1 MKKIFIYTSIA
12 LSSVFMLACDSDYL
26 NVKPTTLTDEAIWVD
41 EGLTEAYIINLYTGI
56 RMTEKEASKDER
68 YIGFGRGFHWAMY
81 ASVTDEAVYSNND
94 QTYLV
99 QRGQLSPS
107 NYGWMSTVWGRSYRS
122 IREAN
127 LALANISK
135 TPVTDERRAI
145 LNAEIRFVRAFRYF
159 DLLKGFGGV
168 PIIGDRVM
176 TAKDDFSEFYE
187 RQTIE
192 ETVDYIVN
200 ELDAV
205 IGVLPENS
213 GNGDWERGRATT
225 PAAMALKSRVLLY
238 AASPLYNFGPSDV
251 AKWQAAADAAKAVMD
266 LNKFSLVTT
275 LSADPAENYRLLFVA
290 PPNTSEDIFFRE
302 YTNTSPSMAMERMNA
317 PNGYG
322 GWGGNCPMQNLVDD
336 YEMDNGLPITDG
348 ASGYDPQDPY
358 TNRDPRFYATVLYN
372 GAQYRGRKIE
382 TFLPGGKDSP
392 DGNEPWNSSP
402 TGYYLRK
409 FLKESIALDDWN
421 NMGTATWRYF
431 RYAEIL
437 LNYAEAQNEAV
448 DADASVYAAVNA
460 VRARAGMPDLP
471 AGLSKDEMRE
481 RIRNE
486 RRIELAYEE
495 HRYFDVRRW
504 LIAEDVENQ
513 EAQGISVTKNA
524 NGTFTY
530 QVKQA
535 LGGKDFQPQHY
546 WFPIPIEEIN
556 ASGGDIDQN
565 PFYD

>member
-1 MKKIFIYTSIA
+1 MKKVLLYSTLILMSFVTISCDDDFLNTS
-12 LSSVFMLACDSDYL
+12 
-26 NVKPTTLTDEAIWVD
+26 PTSLTDEAIWKD
-41 EGLTEAYIINLYTGI
+41 PNLAEAYIINLYTGI
-56 RMTEKEASKDER
+56 RLTDKEASQGER

-81 ASVTDEAVYSNND
+81 ASITDEAVYSNDD

-107 NYGWMSTVWGRSYRS
+107 NYGWTSTVWGRSYRG

-127 LALANISK
+127 LALQKIVE
-135 TPVTDERRAI
+135 TPVSDARRE
-145 LNAEIRFVRAFRYF
+145 LLVAEIRFIRAFRYF

-168 PIIGDRVM
+168 PIIGDRVSQL
-176 TAKDDFSEFYE
+176 TDDFSDFYD
-187 RQTIE
+187 RKSVE
-192 ETVDYIVN
+192 ETVDYIVQ

-205 IGVLPENS
+205 IAALPSDPGSE
-213 GNGDWERGRATT
+213 WERGRATS

-238 AASPLYNFGPSDV
+238 AASPLFTNDV
-251 AKWQAAADAAKAVMD
+251 NSTAKWQDAADAAKDVMD
-266 LNKFSLVTT
+266 LNKFNLVTD
-275 LSADPAENYRLLFVA
+275 LSADPSENYRLLFVSSPTA
-290 PPNTSEDIFFRE
+290 EDIFFRE
-302 YTNTSPSMAMERMNA
+302 YTSTSPSMAMERMNA

-336 YEMDNGLPITDG
+336 YEMDNGLPITDV
-348 ASGYDPQDPY
+348 ASGYDDQDPY
-358 TNRDPRFYATVLYN
+358 VNRDPRFYATVLHN
-372 GAQYRGRKIE
+372 GAEYRGRQVE

-392 DGNEPWNSSP
+392 DGNEPWNTSP

-409 FLKESIALDDWN
+409 FLKESISLEDWN
-421 NMGTATWRYF
+421 NMGTSTWRYF

-448 DADASVYAAVNA
+448 GPDQSVYDAVNE

-471 AGLSKDEMRE
+471 GGLTQGQMRD

-486 RRIELAYEE
+486 RRVELAYEE

-504 LIAEDVENQ
+504 KIAEIEEN
-513 EAQGISVTKNA
+513 EDAGGISITKNGD
-524 NGTFTY
+524 GTLTFAPK
-530 QVKQA
+530 VA
-535 LGGKDFQPQHY
+535 LGGKTFSTQHY

-556 ASGGDIDQN
+556 ASNGAIEQN
-565 PFYD
+565 PSYNE

>member
-1 MKKIFIYTSIA
+1 MKKIFQYTFLA
-12 LSSVFMLACDSDYL
+12 FSSVLILACDRDYL
-26 NVKPTTLTDEAIWVD
+26 NVKPTSLTDEAIWID
-41 EGLTEAYIINLYTGI
+41 QGLTESYIINLYTGI
-56 RMTEKEASKDER
+56 RMTDKEASKDER

-81 ASVTDEAVYSNND
+81 ASVTDEAVYSNDD

-107 NYGWMSTVWGRSYRS
+107 NYGWTSSVWGRSYRS

-127 LALANISK
+127 LVLANISK
-135 TPVTDERRAI
+135 TPITEERRT
-145 LNAEIRFVRAFRYF
+145 LLTAEIRFVRAFRYF

-168 PIIGDRVM
+168 TIIGDRV
-176 TAKDDFSEFYE
+176 TALKDDFSDLYE
-187 RQTIE
+187 RKSIE
-192 ETVDYIVN
+192 ETAAYIVS

-205 IGVLPENS
+205 IGVLPE
-213 GNGDWERGRATT
+213 GPGTDWERGRATA

-238 AASPLYNFGPSDV
+238 AASPLYTNGVNNVS
-251 AKWQAAADAAKAVMD
+251 KWEAAAAAAKDVMD

-275 LSADPAENYRLLFVA
+275 LAADPAENYRMLFVA
-290 PPNTSEDIFFRE
+290 PPTTSEDIFFRE

-336 YEMDNGLPITDG
+336 YEMDNGLAITDG
-348 ASGYDPQDPY
+348 ASGYDAQDPY
-358 TNRDPRFYATVLYN
+358 ADRDPRFYATILYN
-372 GAQYRGRKIE
+372 GATYRGRQVE
-382 TFLPGGKDSP
+382 PFLPGGKDSP
-392 DGNEPWNSSP
+392 DGIEPWNTSP

-409 FLKESIALDDWN
+409 FLKESITLEDWN

-448 DADASVYAAVNA
+448 DADQSVYDAVNA
-460 VRARAGMPDLP
+460 IRTRAGMPALP
-471 AGLSKDEMRE
+471 AHLSRDEMRE

-486 RRIELAYEE
+486 RRVELAYEE

-504 LIAEDVENQ
+504 LIAEDVEN
-513 EAQGISVTKNA
+513 ETAQGMSVINNG

-530 QVKQA
+530 QVKEA
-535 LGGKDFQPQHY
+535 LGGKTFQPEHY

-556 ASGGDIDQN
+556 ASDGLIEQN
-565 PFYD
+565 PFYE